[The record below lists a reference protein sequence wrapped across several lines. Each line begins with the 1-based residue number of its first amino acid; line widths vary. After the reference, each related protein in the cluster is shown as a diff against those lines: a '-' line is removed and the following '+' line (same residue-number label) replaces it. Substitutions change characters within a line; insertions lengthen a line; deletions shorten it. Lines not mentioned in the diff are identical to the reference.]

1 MISKLKQ
8 IEIIKIEIAM
18 RTTHT
23 FGLQFIIRLD
33 KKEQSTGSIYVRIT
47 IEAKRAEI
55 SLKKTMPIHLWNTAK
70 GKATGSSRESKI
82 LNNYLD
88 DVRIKLTECYRELQL
103 KQDRIT
109 PEAIKA
115 LFLGDHPDQ
124 HTLSELIDYHDLS
137 QFPLLSTSTRKCYKI
152 TKNYILSFLKLKRN
166 TSDIFLSK
174 IDFKFISDFDFYLR
188 TVKPIDH
195 HQPLN
200 NNGLMKHM
208 QRFRK
213 ILNLGVRLEWL
224 TKNPF
229 NAYNVRF
236 DKVERGFLT
245 KYELELIEKKKFSI
259 ERLEMIKDL
268 FIFSCY
274 TGLAYTDAINLSISE
289 ISIGIDGKKWIYSKR
304 EKTQTPL
311 KIPVLQQ
318 ALEIIEK
325 YKSNPRSVNRG
336 TIFPM
341 VSNQK
346 VNGYLKEIADICEIE
361 KNLTFHLAR
370 HTFATTVTLSNG
382 VPIETVS
389 NLLGHKSISTTQI
402 YAKVLENKISEDM
415 TRLRERL
422 SEQTPIVRE
431 SNVG

>member
-1 MISKLKQ
+1 
-8 IEIIKIEIAM
+8 
-18 RTTHT
+18 
-23 FGLQFIIRLD
+23 
-33 KKEQSTGSIYVRIT
+33 
-47 IEAKRAEI
+47 
-55 SLKKTMPIHLWNTAK
+55 
-70 GKATGSSRESKI
+70 
-82 LNNYLD
+82 
-88 DVRIKLTECYRELQL
+88 
-103 KQDRIT
+103 
-109 PEAIKA
+109 
-115 LFLGDHPDQ
+115 
-124 HTLSELIDYHDLS
+124 
-137 QFPLLSTSTRKCYKI
+137 
-152 TKNYILSFLKLKRN
+152 
-166 TSDIFLSK
+166 
-174 IDFKFISDFDFYLR
+174 
-188 TVKPIDH
+188 
-195 HQPLN
+195 
-200 NNGLMKHM
+200 MKHM

-245 KYELELIEKKKFSI
+245 KYELKIIEKKKFSI
-259 ERLEMIKDL
+259 ERLELIKDL

-274 TGLAYTDAINLSISE
+274 TGLAYTDAINLNLSE

-311 KIPVLQQ
+311 KIPVLPQ

-346 VNGYLKEIADICEIE
+346 VNGYLKEIADICEID

-402 YAKVLENKISEDM
+402 YAKVLENKVSEDM
-415 TRLRERL
+415 NRLMDRL
-422 SEQTPIVRE
+422 SGQIPMISD